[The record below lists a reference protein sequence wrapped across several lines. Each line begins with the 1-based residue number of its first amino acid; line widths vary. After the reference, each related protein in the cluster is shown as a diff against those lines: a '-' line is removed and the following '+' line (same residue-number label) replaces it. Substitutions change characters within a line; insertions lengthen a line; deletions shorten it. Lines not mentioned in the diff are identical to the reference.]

1 MTNYTL
7 ASAKTFP
14 PGESQGWTLTS
25 IERDSRYWLTAQ
37 VGVKEAELFEQGMKN
52 TWQWAREA
60 SFIRLFSDGEPRYG
74 QELWHLASVWLKQRN
89 LPKDYVYR
97 KVWREGVEVAMK
109 IKGSQ
114 GKARRKWV
122 RQEHPFTAIS
132 SLADVHANHNEALN
146 SAIRRRCSAYR
157 RRQNHYAKTR
167 SGLQRAI
174 TVQRLIHNWSRP
186 HASLG
191 KATTPA
197 MAMRFTQRPITIYE
211 FLTSRGFQDITT

>member
-1 MTNYTL
+1 
-7 ASAKTFP
+7 
-14 PGESQGWTLTS
+14 LTS

-37 VGVKEAELFEQGMKN
+37 VGMKDKKLFELGMNK

-60 SFIRLFSDGEPRYG
+60 ELIRLWSDGENRYG
-74 QELWHLASVWLKQRN
+74 QQLWQLAAVWLKREKW
-89 LPKDYVYR
+89 PKDYPYR

-114 GKARRKWV
+114 GRPRRKWV
-122 RQEHPFTAIS
+122 HQEHPFTAIS
-132 SLADVHANHNEALN
+132 SFGEVHANHNEAQN

-174 TVQRLIHNWSRP
+174 TVQRLIHNWIRP
-186 HASLG
+186 HISLG
-191 KATTPA
+191 KGTTPA
-197 MAMRFTQRPITIYE
+197 MAMNLASRPITLYE
-211 FLTSRGFQDITT
+211 FLTSRGFQHLTT